1 MQQGYV
7 LTKKQRGHAKK
18 NNNDWYECKSYPH
31 FDEPIF
37 NRKEALNVVY
47 RYRNGASYGFYPL
60 IQFDIKQSRY
70 RTKRQENNNKIK
82 VIDKEKSRPKIR
94 TINYPSHKDGYIFS
108 YYAHELSKLYEKK
121 IESLSLGECVSAYRK
136 NIGSNIDIAGQ
147 VFKFIKE
154 TKNCICLAYDITK
167 FFDSLDHN
175 LLKKQ
180 ILKILNASKL
190 PTDYYKIY
198 KAVTCYSAIRLD
210 DLPKNEQGLLNKP
223 VCSPKQLRELKDKIY
238 IHKESYG
245 IPQGTQISAL
255 LSNIYMLDFDIQIKD
270 FIYDMNGIYKRYA
283 DDIIIVVPIVDDI
296 KALFE
301 SIEEKIKETL
311 KTFAGNLKI
320 NDGKTE
326 KVIFSDGKVKITPY
340 SKLSFLQYLGLIYNG
355 TKILVRSNSVSRYMR
370 KMLGGVRRKICLA
383 KNSSK
388 NKGVVFKT
396 YLYYQY
402 SHLGTQN
409 FYNYTRNIH
418 RKLSPTFSSELMV
431 KHQLRKH
438 MNILNKEIRG
448 IRTTKHHRK

>member
-1 MQQGYV
+1 MRQRWI
-7 LTKKQRGHAKK
+7 LRKKQSK
-18 NNNDWYECKSYPH
+18 NNNDWFEHKTYPH
-31 FDEPIF
+31 FDNPLSRTKAWHIVC
-37 NRKEALNVVY
+37 NYKS
-47 RYRNGASYGFYPL
+47 GKPYGFYPL

-82 VIDKEKSRPKIR
+82 VIDREKSCPKIR

-108 YYAHELSKLYEKK
+108 YYAQELSKLYEKK
-121 IESLSLGECVSAYRK
+121 IASLSLGECVNAYRK

-154 TKNCICLAYDITK
+154 TKNCVCLAYDIKK

-180 ILKILNASKL
+180 ILKILNVSRL

-198 KAVTCYSAIRLD
+198 KAVTCYSAIKRD
-210 DLPKNEQGLLNKP
+210 DLPKNEKGLLNKP

-255 LSNIYMLDFDIQIKD
+255 LSNIYMLDFDVQIKD
-270 FIYDMNGIYKRYA
+270 FIYSMNGIYKRYA
-283 DDIIIVVPIVDDI
+283 DDIIIVVPVVKDI
-296 KALFE
+296 EILFE
-301 SIEEKIKETL
+301 NIEEKIKDTL
-311 KTFAGNLKI
+311 KVYAGNLEI
-320 NDGKTE
+320 NDTKTE
-326 KVIFSDGKVKITPY
+326 KVIFCDGKIKVTPDN
-340 SKLSFLQYLGLIYNG
+340 KLLCLQYLGLTYDG
-355 TKILVRSNSVSRYMR
+355 TRLLIRSNSVSRYMR
-370 KMLGGVRRKICLA
+370 KMLGGVRRKIHLA

-388 NKGVVFKT
+388 NKGIVFKT
-396 YLYYQY
+396 YLYHQY
-402 SHLGTQN
+402 SHLGSQN
-409 FYNYTRNIH
+409 FYNYMRNIYT
-418 RKLSPTFSSELMV
+418 KLNPIFSPELMV

-448 IRTTKHHRK
+448 IRTTKHHKK